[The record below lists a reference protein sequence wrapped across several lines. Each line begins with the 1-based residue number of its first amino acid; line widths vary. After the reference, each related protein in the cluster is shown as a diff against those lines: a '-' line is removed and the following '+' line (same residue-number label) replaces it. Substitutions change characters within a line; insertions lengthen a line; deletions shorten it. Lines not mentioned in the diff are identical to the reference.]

1 MKYFIYIILLY
12 IFLPFNFS
20 IDLITTLVFFVIFNE
35 DERFTLVFA
44 FLAGLLVDLY
54 NPVKLGAN
62 VLVYLILAQALLY
75 LKKYIAQSLLAIV
88 ATFSIFYLL
97 KIIVIH
103 LALSSPLKIQ
113 PTIITIITFLPIFW
127 VLNKLLYRVWMR
139 I

>member
-35 DERFTLVFA
+35 DERFTLIFA

-54 NPVKLGAN
+54 NPVKLGTN
-62 VLVYLILAQALLY
+62 FLVYLILAQALLY